1 MNAELYQYTLPLRHP
16 LTQKG
21 KTITERTGLLLKL
34 IDEDGAVGWGDAAP
48 LPGFSRETLE
58 QCIDSFFGFAESIRN
73 REYFEVFQERAHL
86 SSENKEVLPSVSFA
100 IESALQAILGHED
113 EFNTS
118 ASSIEL
124 SALLSGDAESIL
136 KKARTLRERKIRCAK
151 LKVGRGE
158 VQDEAGLVVSVSKIL
173 GTECLLRLDA
183 NRAWSLEEAKIF
195 AKAISGISIE
205 YIEEPLRNPD
215 ELDSFHATTGMP
227 YALDE
232 TLYEMPPP
240 TMAKEVLN
248 ILLGERRAL
257 WFNAAAWVWK
267 PTLLHVPMLG
277 PALQGL
283 VQDEFGPKLV
293 ISAAFESG
301 VGIAALVKYAASCMD
316 SDVAAGLDTYAW
328 LEEDVLLSPLP
339 LSGGHADVPAIC
351 TLAGQ
356 IDMSRLEPIPMPPG
370 CHGGIR

>member
-1 MNAELYQYTLPLRHP
+1 MNAELYHYTLPLRQP
-16 LTQKG
+16 LALRG
-21 KTITERTGLLLKL
+21 KTITKRTGLLLKL
-34 IDEDGAVGWGDAAP
+34 IDENGAVGWGEAAP
-48 LPGFSRETLE
+48 LPGFSRESLE
-58 QCIDSFFGFAESIRN
+58 QCIDSFSGFAESIRN

-86 SSENKEVLPSVSFA
+86 SSENKEVPPSVSFA

-124 SALLSGDAESIL
+124 SALLSGDRESIL
-136 KKARTLRERKIRCAK
+136 EKARTLRERKIRCAK

-158 VQDEAGLVVSVSKIL
+158 IHDEAGLVLDVSRIL
-173 GTECLLRLDA
+173 GTDCSLRLDA
-183 NRAWSLEEAKIF
+183 NRAWSLEDAKAF
-195 AKAISGISIE
+195 AAAISGIAIE

-215 ELDSFHATTGMP
+215 ELETFHSETGLP

-240 TMAKEVLN
+240 ANAKDVLN
-248 ILLGERRAL
+248 VLLGERRAL

-283 VQDEFGPKLV
+283 VQDEFAPKLV

-301 VGIAALVKYAASCMD
+301 AGIASLVKYAASCMD
-316 SDVAAGLDTYAW
+316 SGVAAGLDTYAW
-328 LEEDVLLSPLP
+328 LAEDVLLSPLP
-339 LSGGHADVPAIC
+339 LSGGQADVPAMC
-351 TLAGQ
+351 SRARK
-356 IDMSRLEPIPMPPG
+356 IDMSRLETIPLF
-370 CHGGIR
+370 R